1 MKVKEVT
8 SYLEEIAPLQYAEDF
23 DNVGLLVGKNDAEVT
38 GVLVTLDTLEITID
52 EAIEKNCN
60 LIISFHPII
69 FSGLKKLNGSN
80 YVERVVIKAIE
91 NKIAI
96 YAIHTALDNS
106 IEGVSAK
113 MCAILGLKNTKILIP
128 KKNILKKLTTYVPIK
143 NAVEV
148 KNSLFSA
155 GAGNIGNYDAC
166 SFSVSGEGTFR
177 GNENS
182 NPTLGEKGVLHTEEE
197 IQISVIFELKNE
209 AQILKALKENHPYEE
224 IAYEIIT
231 VENSYQNV
239 GMGMIG
245 ELSSAQNEKEFL
257 EYLKKTMKTEC
268 IKHSVL
274 LNKKIKKVALLGGS
288 GSFAIEA
295 AKKAGAD
302 AFISADFKYH
312 DFFKA
317 ENSILL
323 ADIGHYESEQ
333 FTKNLIVDFLTK
345 KISSFGI
352 ILSEKRKNPI
362 Y

>member
-128 KKNILKKLTTYVPIK
+128 KKNILK
-143 NAVEV
+143 N
-148 KNSLFSA
+148 
-155 GAGNIGNYDAC
+155 
-166 SFSVSGEGTFR
+166 
-177 GNENS
+177 
-182 NPTLGEKGVLHTEEE
+182 
-197 IQISVIFELKNE
+197 
-209 AQILKALKENHPYEE
+209 
-224 IAYEIIT
+224 
-231 VENSYQNV
+231 
-239 GMGMIG
+239 
-245 ELSSAQNEKEFL
+245 
-257 EYLKKTMKTEC
+257 
-268 IKHSVL
+268 
-274 LNKKIKKVALLGGS
+274 
-288 GSFAIEA
+288 
-295 AKKAGAD
+295 
-302 AFISADFKYH
+302 
-312 DFFKA
+312 
-317 ENSILL
+317 
-323 ADIGHYESEQ
+323 
-333 FTKNLIVDFLTK
+333 
-345 KISSFGI
+345 
-352 ILSEKRKNPI
+352 
-362 Y
+362 